1 MQRTRH
7 IYRKWTSED
16 LKAACKL
23 YAVTDPR
30 WLHGRSLPSVVAEAL
45 VGGATMV
52 QLRDKSLSTVD
63 LAGLGRSLAS
73 VCRVANVPIVIN
85 DDLEAVKM
93 SGVDGVHVGQDD
105 VSCAEAREVLGEG
118 AIVGVSVQTVDQAK
132 AAEAAG
138 ASYLGVGAMFSTDT
152 KADADP
158 VTRATL
164 TEICRAVTIPVVA
177 IGGIGAPQVADL
189 AKTGVDGVAVVS
201 ALFASPDV
209 EAAAKDL
216 RRAVDENL

>member
-7 IYRKWTSED
+7 IYRKWTRED
-16 LKAACKL
+16 LKVACKL

-93 SGVDGVHVGQDD
+93 SGVDGVHVGQSD
-105 VSCAEAREVLGEG
+105 VSCTEAREVLGEG

-152 KADADP
+152 KTDADL
-158 VTRATL
+158 VTRTTL